1 VTDTNIVV
9 VSAEEPNRVL
19 VPLDDPNHVIVTETY
34 NRVVVS
40 AAGAQGVQGYSLI
53 SGDGAPGAGDGS
65 VGDIYVDIDTGS
77 FYGPKTSSGWP
88 ATPFYVPGA
97 TIRHVH
103 TQASV
108 SATWTI
114 NHSLGGYPSVTV
126 VDTASTV
133 VYGEVSYISTTQVRV
148 VFSAPFSGF
157 AYLT

>member
-1 VTDTNIVV
+1 MTDTNIVV

-53 SGDGAPGAGDGS
+53 SGEGAPGAGDGS

-77 FYGPKTSSGWP
+77 FYGPKTEGGWP
-88 ATPFYVPGA
+88 ASPFYTPGQ
-97 TIRHVH
+97 TIRHIH

-108 SATWTI
+108 SSTWTI
-114 NHSLGGYPSVTV
+114 NHALGGYPSVTV

-148 VFSAPFSGF
+148 DFSAPFSGF

>member
-1 VTDTNIVV
+1 MTDTNIVV

-19 VPLDDPNHVIVTETY
+19 VPLDDPNRVIVTEEY

-40 AAGAQGVQGYSLI
+40 SAGAQGVRGYSLI
-53 SGDGAPGAGDGS
+53 SGSGAPDSGDGS
-65 VGDIYVDIDTGS
+65 AGDIYVDIDTGS
-77 FYGPKTSSGWP
+77 FYGPKTVNGWP
-88 ATPFYVPGA
+88 ASPFYVPGA
-97 TIRHVH
+97 TIRHIH
-103 TQASV
+103 TQAAV

-114 NHSLGGYPSVTV
+114 NHALGGYPSVTV

-148 VFSAPFSGF
+148 DFSAPFSGF

>member
-1 VTDTNIVV
+1 MTDTNIVV

-40 AAGAQGVQGYSLI
+40 AAGAQGVQGYSLV

-88 ATPFYVPGA
+88 PTPFYIPGA

-114 NHSLGGYPSVTV
+114 NHTLGGYPSVTV